1 MSKTTYYQRNRD
13 IMLNRAKDYYENN
26 KKLLWERA
34 KNKYSSLSKDER
46 DIKKQYQKGRYH
58 KMSNEEKQRLKDY
71 QKNYRE
77 AKKLKSILNQYEK
90 E

>member
-1 MSKTTYYQRNRD
+1 MKIT
-13 IMLNRAKDYYENN
+13 